1 MESMGRFEYVIS
13 VLDDVLDTKRKKH
26 ILGGV
31 CLSASLFFGG
41 LAFTVLTLKGED
53 YEQDK

>member
-1 MESMGRFEYVIS
+1 MGRIEYVLT
-13 VLDDVLDTKRKKH
+13 VLDAIIDTKRKKH

-41 LAFTVLTLKGED
+41 LAFTVLTLKGEED
-53 YEQDK
+53 EQQSN